1 MEIKY
6 IIIQPQT
13 ASELGHLVW
22 MLVLIITEDLRK
34 ITSLW
39 PSFLDPIKQKA
50 SNISSRNFMA
60 KIQKAA
66 LYMFLEYFAIS
77 ENVLDITVTDW
88 PSN

>member
-1 MEIKY
+1 
-6 IIIQPQT
+6 
-13 ASELGHLVW
+13 
-22 MLVLIITEDLRK
+22 MLVLIITAEDLRK
-34 ITSLW
+34 ITSLLW

-66 LYMFLEYFAIS
+66 LYMFLDYFAIS
-77 ENVLDITVTDW
+77 ENVLDIIVTDW

>member
-1 MEIKY
+1 
-6 IIIQPQT
+6 
-13 ASELGHLVW
+13 
-22 MLVLIITEDLRK
+22 MLVLIITAEDLRK
-34 ITSLW
+34 ITSLLW

-66 LYMFLEYFAIS
+66 RYMFLEYFAVS
-77 ENVLDITVTDW
+77 ENVLDIIVTDW